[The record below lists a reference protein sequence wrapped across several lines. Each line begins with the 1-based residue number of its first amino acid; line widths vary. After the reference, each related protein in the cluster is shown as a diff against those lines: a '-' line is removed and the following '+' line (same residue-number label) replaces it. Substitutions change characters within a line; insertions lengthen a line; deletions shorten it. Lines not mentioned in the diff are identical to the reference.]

1 MLLFDLGTIVITDGA
16 TALLTE
22 IQDIDAAARLIRRHV
37 TGDWGEL
44 DAHDRQVNQENLRR
58 GWRLM
63 SVYTLPGGQRVW
75 IITDQGVTTILLP
88 DEY

>member
-1 MLLFDLGTIVITDGA
+1 MLFDLGTVVITDGA
-16 TALLTE
+16 TALLMET
-22 IQDIDAAARLIRRHV
+22 QQTDAAAGLIRRHL

-44 DAHDRQVNQENLRR
+44 DAHDRRVNQENLRR

-63 SVYTLPGGQRVW
+63 SAYTLPGGQRIW

-88 DEY
+88 EEY